1 MTALNFLLR
10 KSQRQQP
17 QLSSSTTGFTLVE
30 LLVVI
35 IMAGIL
41 AAMGGVSFLSQ
52 LNRQRLNAA
61 QDIALSA
68 IREAQ
73 TRAQQQKSN
82 WKVSFKEEDNQVK
95 WMVHPSNV
103 VPPATSASWNNI
115 GQPDIK
121 IDGTA
126 NYLIPAGNPSQGF
139 IWQAEFDHRGNVVNK
154 VVNAPLPRITLFS
167 SKLSRKRC
175 VKIKTILGAITPD
188 SDDKCGQN

>member
-1 MTALNFLLR
+1 MTTLILLR

-30 LLVVI
+30 LLAGVI
-35 IMAGIL
+35 MVGVL
-41 AAMGGVSFLSQ
+41 AAIGGASFVSQ
-52 LNRQRLNAA
+52 LNRQRLNSA

-95 WMVHPSNV
+95 WMVHPSDV

-115 GQPDIK
+115 GQQDIK
-121 IDGTA
+121 IDSTA
-126 NYLIPAGNPSQGF
+126 SYIIPAGNPSQGF
-139 IWQAEFDHRGNVVNK
+139 IWQAEFDHRGNVVND
-154 VVNAPLPRITLFS
+154 PLPRITFFS

-175 VKIKTILGAITPD
+175 VKIKTILGAITSD
-188 SDDKCGQN
+188 SDDKCGKD